1 MNKITSKTG
10 YGILLGLLLVLL
22 FEFFSPLLFN
32 IVTSLG
38 QYVDFD
44 SVLVKIVFA
53 LTIVLSF
60 FLALYNKIQYKYKCN
75 ASSIHFYMIVAF
87 TVIALY
93 RVELIPHEWKF
104 INYYKGLLYVD
115 FLVLYPI
122 CLLIYYIC
130 NKILDKEDEELVG
143 TTEGFEGPL
152 LYSSQDLFRF
162 KEDAM
167 SLIKRIDDKDINNQ
181 ALIIGLRGSWG
192 SGKTSYL
199 YILKELIE
207 SQAKEKRKFC
217 LKHNYRVVEF
227 SPWLSIGVEQMIKDF
242 FNSLHKVIKEKPIQ
256 LKLQRYARKVVQAD
270 ISWLSR
276 ILGLFSGVTTKQIF
290 DDFKMV
296 LKNQPVRY
304 IVLIDDLDRLDTE
317 EIMRTIQLIR
327 NIADFPNVIFVVAY
341 DENYVLE
348 RIKYRVG
355 QDMKDSQFYLQK
367 IFTLPHYLP
376 VKKPEILFE
385 ENSKRIS
392 SILGVIR
399 DEDQYQIKEF
409 LRDVEREFSLRESVL
424 LANNTVHSL
433 ARMKSTNG
441 YTVCLYDALL
451 LNLLQLVNNKVY
463 EGLYKSFIRDEYDKD
478 TLLLVDCEYIKLHNG
493 KTSAEKVFSKNKH
506 GKQSDDKY
514 LKELLK
520 KVCMIVNEDYKEED
534 YFIHKP
540 SKNKALTFRER
551 LEKHANE
558 HRVDE
563 CSHILQLMFGKLK
576 DQEGENRYVQKKER
590 IEDNYR
596 IKNKEVFE
604 AYFENVLPGDIISQ
618 DDFDQY
624 LLDVTKFEEQL
635 PKWVQT
641 LNRSLLRRLLLSV
654 QFRGREQGMG
664 LLKASLSVIPDHSHC
679 HENSGEENMV
689 VLVGFGYYL
698 KSFNS
703 RKNIDYRIFYEDLV
717 ISFLTYKK
725 DLACKAQ
732 RFYILCDFVG
742 WNKNE
747 YYYFIRSYSKR
758 KGRDDKELLKELYKP
773 YIEDYLKNMT
783 SYKDFNKIYLF
794 CLENMYG
801 EYREELAS
809 LFKEHMQRY
818 IKSFME
824 NYPVSY
830 LEDEDL
836 FQILFEDRNKK
847 NWRPNMIEYLD
858 SFSEKEKKEPIFKRY
873 YNELTNINTDN

>member
-1 MNKITSKTG
+1 MKKVRWGVFLS
-10 YGILLGLLLVLL
+10 L
-22 FEFFSPLLFN
+22 FIGF
-32 IVTSLG
+32 
-38 QYVDFD
+38 
-44 SVLVKIVFA
+44 
-53 LTIVLSF
+53 F
-60 FLALYNKIQYKYKCN
+60 FLSCN
-75 ASSIHFYMIVAF
+75 
-87 TVIALY
+87 T
-93 RVELIPHEWKF
+93 
-104 INYYKGLLYVD
+104 
-115 FLVLYPI
+115 
-122 CLLIYYIC
+122 
-130 NKILDKEDEELVG
+130 
-143 TTEGFEGPL
+143 
-152 LYSSQDLFRF
+152 
-162 KEDAM
+162 
-167 SLIKRIDDKDINNQ
+167 
-181 ALIIGLRGSWG
+181 
-192 SGKTSYL
+192 
-199 YILKELIE
+199 
-207 SQAKEKRKFC
+207 
-217 LKHNYRVVEF
+217 
-227 SPWLSIGVEQMIKDF
+227 
-242 FNSLHKVIKEKPIQ
+242 
-256 LKLQRYARKVVQAD
+256 
-270 ISWLSR
+270 
-276 ILGLFSGVTTKQIF
+276 IF
-290 DDFKMV
+290 DDLSECPQGVRLTFYHKNPCCTEVTPLYHLKDLNLLCFDAEGVLVEEYYYPAYSWKEGEGLQLPLLPGVYSFIAWSGVDEQFK
-296 LKNQPVRY
+296 KNQIQAGVTKKSDLLFQLKSNGEAYTSLANSFLWMGGSSPV
-304 IVLIDDLDRLDTE
+304 
-317 EIMRTIQLIR
+317 Q
-327 NIADFPNVIFVVAY
+327 VAS
-341 DENYVLE
+341 DKEQ
-348 RIKYRVG
+348 G
-355 QDMKDSQFYLQK
+355 
-367 IFTLPHYLP
+367 
-376 VKKPEILFE
+376 
-385 ENSKRIS
+385 